1 LNYTNPDVDDTAVT
15 DAAPATRAVPFTVP
29 ASVLPEA
36 QAAGGAPGWRRTVPP
51 QIAIQRDQATPLHAQ
66 IAAAILDD
74 LRARKMPPGTQMPP
88 SRDLAR
94 LLGVDRKTVV
104 TAYDDLVAQGWLR
117 SEPKRGTFVAGGFF
131 DAAAGLVEGEDGLH
145 ADAAA
150 LPGQGAAAGTVGF
163 HNEAADVRLLPLDLQ
178 WQAVRRSLHGRR
190 AVSGLHDPLG
200 SPVLRRLLQHRL
212 AEERDVHRQADGL
225 CLVRSVHMALY
236 LAARVLVRPG
246 DRVAVAAIGSAQVRA
261 VFSECGADMLAV
273 PHDQDGLQPEALQ
286 ALIHAGGPVRAVYV
300 EPSGHFPTAARL
312 SPARRVRLLE
322 LAEQHGF
329 FVVENDSG
337 HEFSWADGPNWPLA
351 SIDPACRVV
360 HVATVSPLMAP
371 DLQPG
376 YVLAGSDVLARVAA
390 LNGLLDPQGH
400 AIAAAACI
408 DLMRSGELT
417 RHTRRA
423 VRVCEQR
430 RALLAALLQQRLPAH
445 VQFEPPQGG
454 LAFWLQLAPQ
464 VALDRLHA
472 DAAHLGLRLSPAAR
486 IAQPEPAPP
495 ALRLPFAAMDDDEL
509 RAGVDLLAQAL
520 AAQPG
525 DPA

>member
-1 LNYTNPDVDDTAVT
+1 LNYTNPDADDAAVT
-15 DAAPATRAVPFTVP
+15 DAAPATHAVSFTVP
-29 ASVLPEA
+29 APVLPDA
-36 QAAGGAPGWRRTVPP
+36 RAADGAPGWRRTVPP
-51 QIAIQRDQATPLHAQ
+51 QIAIQRDQAKPLHAQ

-74 LRARKMPPGTQMPP
+74 LRVRKMPPGTQMPP

-117 SEPKRGTFVAGGFF
+117 SEPKRGTFVAGDFF

-150 LPGQGAAAGTVGF
+150 LPGAAAGVDF

-190 AVSGLHDPLG
+190 VVSGGPDPLG

-225 CLVRSVHMALY
+225 CLVRSVHMGLY
-236 LAARVLVRPG
+236 LAARALVRPG

-273 PHDQDGLQPEALQ
+273 PHDQDGLQPEALL
-286 ALIHAGGPVRAVYV
+286 ALIHAGGPLRAVYV
-300 EPSGHFPTAARL
+300 EPCGHFPTTARL

-337 HEFSWADGPNWPLA
+337 HEFSWADGPTWPLA
-351 SIDPACRVV
+351 SIDQAGRVV
-360 HVATVSPLMAP
+360 QVASVSPLMAP
-371 DLQPG
+371 ELQPG
-376 YVLAGSDVLARVAA
+376 YVVAGGDVLARVAA
-390 LNGLLDPQGH
+390 LNRLLDPQGL

-408 DLMRSGELT
+408 DLMRSGELA

-454 LAFWLQLAPQ
+454 LAFWLQLGPQ
-464 VALDRLHA
+464 VAVDRLHA
-472 DAAHLGLRLSPAAR
+472 EAARLGLRLSPAEC
-486 IAQPEPAPP
+486 IAQPQPAAP

-509 RAGVDLLAQAL
+509 RAGVDRLAQAL
-520 AAQPG
+520 GAPQGNQA
-525 DPA
+525 